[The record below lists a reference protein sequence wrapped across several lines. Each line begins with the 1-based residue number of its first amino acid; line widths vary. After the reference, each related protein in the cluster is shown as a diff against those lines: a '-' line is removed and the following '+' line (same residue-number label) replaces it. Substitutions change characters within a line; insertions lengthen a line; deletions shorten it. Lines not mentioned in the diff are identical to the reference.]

1 MTDKEFIEAVF
12 EEVYGDNAINRG
24 FSKQDVIEELQ
35 NMNNIIGGY
44 ENSETHVWHEVQTM
58 NLQDMLDEYI
68 NFKIQEVLDVALA
81 NKEKTVTKE
90 LETMAQKLKA
100 LQEWMIEFDN
110 NQDEIRALAD
120 ENEYNLERQE
130 ERLNE
135 LEEVSVESNTGVIES
150 KIKESLSKIKLTV
163 E

>member
-1 MTDKEFIEAVF
+1 
-12 EEVYGDNAINRG
+12 
-24 FSKQDVIEELQ
+24 
-35 NMNNIIGGY
+35 
-44 ENSETHVWHEVQTM
+44 M

-68 NFKIQEVLDVALA
+68 NSKIQDALEVALSD
-81 NKEKTVTKE
+81 KKKTITKE
-90 LETMAQKLKA
+90 LESIR
-100 LQEWMIEFDN
+100 EWFSDFE
-110 NQDEIRALAD
+110 NQLDEIRALAD

-163 E
+163 EQ

>member
-1 MTDKEFIEAVF
+1 
-12 EEVYGDNAINRG
+12 
-24 FSKQDVIEELQ
+24 
-35 NMNNIIGGY
+35 
-44 ENSETHVWHEVQTM
+44 M

-68 NFKIQEVLDVALA
+68 NFKIQDVLDVALA

-90 LETMAQKLKA
+90 LETMTQKLKA

-130 ERLNE
+130 ETLNE
-135 LEEVSVESNTGVIES
+135 LVEDGVRFNGGVID
-150 KIKESLSKIKLTV
+150 KRIRESLSKIKLTV
-163 E
+163 EQ

>member
-1 MTDKEFIEAVF
+1 
-12 EEVYGDNAINRG
+12 
-24 FSKQDVIEELQ
+24 
-35 NMNNIIGGY
+35 
-44 ENSETHVWHEVQTM
+44 M

-68 NFKIQEVLDVALA
+68 NYKIQDVLDVALA

-90 LETMAQKLKA
+90 LESIR
-100 LQEWMIEFDN
+100 EWFTDFE
-110 NQDEIRALAD
+110 NQLDEIRALAD

-150 KIKESLSKIKLTV
+150 KIKESLNKIKLTV

>member
-1 MTDKEFIEAVF
+1 M
-12 EEVYGDNAINRG
+12 R
-24 FSKQDVIEELQ
+24 
-35 NMNNIIGGY
+35 
-44 ENSETHVWHEVQTM
+44 TM

-68 NFKIQEVLDVALA
+68 NYKIQDVLDVALA
-81 NKEKTVTKE
+81 NKEKTVAKE
-90 LETMAQKLKA
+90 LETMTQKLKA

-120 ENEYNLERQE
+120 ENEYNLERYE

>member
-1 MTDKEFIEAVF
+1 
-12 EEVYGDNAINRG
+12 
-24 FSKQDVIEELQ
+24 
-35 NMNNIIGGY
+35 
-44 ENSETHVWHEVQTM
+44 M

-68 NFKIQEVLDVALA
+68 NSKIQDALEVALSD
-81 NKEKTVTKE
+81 KKKTITKE
-90 LETMAQKLKA
+90 LESIR
-100 LQEWMIEFDN
+100 EWFSDFE
-110 NQDEIRALAD
+110 NQLDEIRALAD

-150 KIKESLSKIKLTV
+150 KIKESLNKIKLTV

>member
-1 MTDKEFIEAVF
+1 
-12 EEVYGDNAINRG
+12 
-24 FSKQDVIEELQ
+24 
-35 NMNNIIGGY
+35 
-44 ENSETHVWHEVQTM
+44 M

-90 LETMAQKLKA
+90 LESVR
-100 LQEWMIEFDN
+100 EWFSDFE
-110 NQDEIRALAD
+110 NQLDEIRALGD

-130 ERLNE
+130 ERLSQI
-135 LEEVSVESNTGVIES
+135 EEDGVRFNGGVIDNR
-150 KIKESLSKIKLTV
+150 IKESLSKIKITV